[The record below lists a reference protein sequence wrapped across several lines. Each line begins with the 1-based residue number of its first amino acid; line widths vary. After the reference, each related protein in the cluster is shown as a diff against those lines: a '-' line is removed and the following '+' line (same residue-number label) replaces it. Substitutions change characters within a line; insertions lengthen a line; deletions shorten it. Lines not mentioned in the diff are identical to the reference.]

1 MNLLNFK
8 NRNPLKGEEL
18 MNHTMDF
25 YLDNGEWN
33 PKYTKTEMIAS
44 AGYTDGEKVF
54 YVEFYTELLSAKNF
68 TPGIVAEDDKN
79 QERIDDLIELYSE
92 EAVAAFIELYGE
104 DYLDNFE
111 DAYVGEFDSEE
122 DFAEGYTT
130 DCYSLDLPAFVVV
143 DWKMTWEC
151 NLRYDYSY
159 ENGHMFCDNF

>member
-33 PKYTKTEMIAS
+33 QKYTKTEMIAS
-44 AGYTDGEKVF
+44 AGYTDGVKVF
-54 YVEFYTELLSAKNF
+54 YTEFYTELLSAKGVINN
-68 TPGIVAEDDKN
+68 TPGIVAEDDDN

-122 DFAEGYTT
+122 DFAEGFTM
-130 DCYSLDLPAFVVV
+130 DCYSSIILLD
-143 DWKMTWEC
+143 
-151 NLRYDYSY
+151 
-159 ENGHMFCDNF
+159 